1 MDELSKYTIKVIS
14 KNKIA
19 VLTDENRV
27 SVLEEISKEL
37 NAEYD
42 TKPVSDSSIGRVLY
56 NDIYI
61 YAKPLSKQGNKS
73 AGIDNEI
80 LLYDTLRQNLKKNVI
95 LYDRYKHI
103 EIPNIKEVERTA
115 SDTANR
121 KKADIVLR
129 NNNKEYRISLKKDD
143 AEIWESADSY
153 YKTKAI
159 NLINKNKDKI
169 LSMDTYYKIVPNIA
183 KKATLQEELDVVF
196 GSDILGNGSVIFK
209 TFTSNSFNITDSSIE
224 IDCTNIIETQKD
236 LKDKSVYFL
245 IRNDKTRT
253 GIPDYPGIRVLAV
266 SESRITSK
274 ITLL

>member
-19 VLTDENRV
+19 VLTDENRI

-42 TKPVSDSSIGRVLY
+42 RTPVSDSSIGRVLY

-95 LYDRYKHI
+95 LYDRCKHI

-169 LSMDTYYKIVPNIA
+169 LSMDTYYKIIPNIA

-209 TFTSNSFNITDSSIE
+209 TFTSNSFNITNSSIE
-224 IDCTNIIETQKD
+224 INCTNIIETQKD